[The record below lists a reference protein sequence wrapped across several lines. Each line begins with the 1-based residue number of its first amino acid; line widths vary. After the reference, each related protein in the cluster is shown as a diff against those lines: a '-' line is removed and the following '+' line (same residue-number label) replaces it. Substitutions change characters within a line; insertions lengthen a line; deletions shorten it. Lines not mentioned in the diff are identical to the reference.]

1 MRVMNIDKCNL
12 LNGEGCRIIL
22 WVSHCEHNC
31 PFCHNGYSWNEN
43 LGELFNENHMK
54 EIYEELSKPYISG
67 ITFSGG
73 DPLSY
78 KKYKD
83 IIELSK
89 QLRKDFPNKTQ
100 WLWTGYTYEELM
112 EMPQK
117 EVLETLDVLCDGKF
131 KIDLLSPEKH
141 WVGSS
146 NQRVI
151 DVQKTLEKNEIVL
164 YED

>member
-22 WVSHCEHNC
+22 WVSHCEHSC

-78 KKYKD
+78 KNYKD

-112 EMPQK
+112 SLITSHPYTKRDEIKLAISSLVGINP
-117 EVLETLDVLCDGKF
+117 
-131 KIDLLSPEKH
+131 DLSI
-141 WVGSS
+141 SM
-146 NQRVI
+146 
-151 DVQKTLEKNEIVL
+151 
-164 YED
+164 

>member
-1 MRVMNIDKCNL
+1 
-12 LNGEGCRIIL
+12 
-22 WVSHCEHNC
+22 
-31 PFCHNGYSWNEN
+31 
-43 LGELFNENHMK
+43 MK

-78 KKYKD
+78 KNYKD
-83 IIELSK
+83 IIGLSK

-117 EVLETLDVLCDGKF
+117 EILETIDVL
-131 KIDLLSPEKH
+131 
-141 WVGSS
+141 
-146 NQRVI
+146 
-151 DVQKTLEKNEIVL
+151 
-164 YED
+164 

>member
-1 MRVMNIDKCNL
+1 MNYAKITKYDRANGQGVRVV
-12 LNGEGCRIIL
+12 L
-22 WVSHCEHNC
+22 WVSGCDHHCKN
-31 PFCHNGYSWNEN
+31 CHNPETWDSNYGKEFTIETC
-43 LGELFNENHMK
+43 GEL
-54 EIYEELSKPYISG
+54 IDALAPDYISG

-78 KKYKD
+78 KNYKD

-117 EVLETLDVLCDGKF
+117 EILETIDVLCDGKF

-151 DVQKTLEKNEIVL
+151 SVQKTLEKNEIVL